1 MKLDH
6 LLRQTCEWLKGT
18 GPNSDIVMS
27 SRVRLARN
35 LDKLPFTHWAT
46 KKQEKETLETLQ
58 KAVGGVELLTG
69 ALTVRMDE
77 VDDLDKQF
85 ILERHL
91 VSREHVTHPEYKAV
105 VIGDKEVISVMINEE
120 DHLRI
125 QVMQSGFN
133 LQECWRIATRLDDSL
148 QKRAKFAFDAERGYL
163 TACPTNVGTGLRAS
177 VMLHLPA
184 LVMTK
189 QVNKVLQ
196 AITKLGMTARGLY
209 GEGTEAEGNFF
220 QISNQVTLGS
230 AEEDII
236 DNLERIIRQVI
247 GHEENARKTLMKQNR
262 EVLQD
267 KIARANGTLRN
278 AYIINTKEMMGLISM
293 VRLGVDM
300 GVITDIDRR
309 AVNELFILTQPAHLQ
324 KIEGKILSSGQRD
337 IKRANLIRRRL
348 EGR

>member
-1 MKLDH
+1 MKIDD
-6 LLRQTCEWLKGT
+6 LLKQTCEWLKGS

-35 LDKLPFTHWAT
+35 LERVAFSHWAT
-46 KKQEKETLETLQ
+46 KKQEHDTLVNLEQILSETDMIS
-58 KAVGGVELLTG
+58 TG
-69 ALTVRMDE
+69 LKVRMNE
-77 VDDLDKQF
+77 IDDVDKQF
-85 ILERHL
+85 LLERHL
-91 VSREHVTHPEYKAV
+91 VSREHIVQPDYKSV
-105 VIGDKEVISVMINEE
+105 LIGDKEVISVMVNEE

-133 LQECWRIATRLDDSL
+133 LQECWRIASRLDDSL
-148 QKRAKFAFDAERGYL
+148 QKRGKFAFSAELGYL
-163 TACPTNVGTGLRAS
+163 TACPTNTGTGLRAS

-189 QVNKVLQ
+189 QIGRVLH
-196 AITKLGMTARGLY
+196 AISKLGMTARGFY

-220 QISNQVTLGS
+220 QISNQITLGS

-262 EVLQD
+262 EILQD
-267 KIARANGTLRN
+267 KIWRSNGTLRSAHIMN
-278 AYIINTKEMMGLISM
+278 SKETMALLSM
-293 VRLGVDM
+293 VRLGVDI
-300 GVITDIDRR
+300 GLINDIDRR

-324 KIEGKILSSGQRD
+324 KIEGRLLSSAQRD
-337 IKRANLIRRRL
+337 VKRANLIRRRL
-348 EGR
+348 EGL